1 MKLARSFV
9 AIMAIASLTACDD
22 EDGGTDPEP
31 NIAGTYTVSEF
42 RYTADSGAP
51 SVDLASIPAGSGG
64 PYGILSMTVAADN
77 SFEGSLK
84 LPTAGGPMTFDI
96 GGDIELDGD
105 DITIDFDAATE
116 ALGVLDP
123 EESGTYAM
131 AGNTLS
137 ITLPD
142 VTFNFGSFGG
152 ADEDVDANLEIT
164 GTRS

>member
-9 AIMAIASLTACDD
+9 ALMAIGALTACD
-22 EDGGTDPEP
+22 EDDPTDSDP
-31 NIAGTYTVSEF
+31 NIAGVYTVSEF

-51 SVDLASIPAGSGG
+51 SVDLASIPASSGG
-64 PYGILSMTVAADN
+64 PYGILSMTVASDN

-105 DITIDFDAATE
+105 NITIDFDAAPE

-123 EESGTYAM
+123 EETGTYVM
-131 AGNTLS
+131 TGNTLS
-137 ITLPD
+137 IELPD

-152 ADEDVDANLEIT
+152 ANENVDANLEIT